1 MKLHVFNPEHDIV
14 MAYGD
19 GMFTSPHAARGL
31 RRDLG
36 FIPAFTAEDG
46 DFVLVDDI
54 ESALESL
61 RHVRKYASD
70 VVFIT
75 PDDLRNMRFDGSHSL
90 SIEPWGWDST
100 LKRQLV
106 ASNPDLLPLL
116 PDDKALESIRN
127 MSNRKFASEHLL
139 PWLCET
145 DSIFVGKSRY
155 FTTVEEMNGE
165 LVRNGRSVLKAPWS
179 SSGRGVRYVEGM
191 AECPLSGWCRN
202 VISRQGGIMVEPY
215 YDKVMDFGM
224 EFSIGENGM
233 AEYRGLSL
241 FRTVN
246 GAYAGSILAT
256 ENEKRK
262 MMGRYVGL
270 EVIDRLADMVISRMS
285 DLTGGSYKGPFGIDM
300 MIVADKA
307 GDGFK
312 IHPCVELNLRCTM
325 GHVALGISPN
335 EHEAQKLMRISYNG
349 KYRLRILST
358 NENLLNTSLAV

>member
-106 ASNPDLLPLL
+106 AS
-116 PDDKALESIRN
+116 
-127 MSNRKFASEHLL
+127 FASEHLL

-155 FTTVEEMNGE
+155 FTTMEEMNVE

-224 EFSIGENGM
+224 EFCIGENGM

-270 EVIDRLADMVISRMS
+270 EVIDRLADMVIYRMS

>member
-1 MKLHVFNPEHDIV
+1 MKLHIFNPEHDIV

-19 GMFTSPHAARGL
+19 GMFTSPHAAREL

-36 FIPAFTAEDG
+36 FIPAFMAEDG

-70 VVFIT
+70 VIFVT
-75 PDDLRNMRFDGSHSL
+75 PDDLRNMRFDGSDSL
-90 SIEPWGWDST
+90 SIEPWGWDSA

-106 ASNPDLLPLL
+106 ASNPDLLPIL
-116 PDDKALESIRN
+116 PDDNTLEHIRN

-139 PWLCET
+139 PWLCEA

-155 FTTVEEMNGE
+155 LTTMEDVNGE

-179 SSGRGVRYVEGM
+179 SSGRGVRYVEGR
-191 AECPLSGWCRN
+191 AESPLSGWCRN

-215 YDKVMDFGM
+215 YDKVIDFGM
-224 EFSIGENGM
+224 EFCICGNGM
-233 AEYRGLSL
+233 AEYSGLSM

-256 ENEKRK
+256 EHEKRK
-262 MMGRYVGL
+262 MMGRYVELGM
-270 EVIDRLADMVISRMS
+270 IDRLADLIASRMS
-285 DLTGGSYKGPFGIDM
+285 DLTGGFYKGPFGVDM
-300 MIVADKA
+300 MVVADKA
-307 GDGFK
+307 GNGFR